1 MKHQAVRQPKGS
13 ASPCLFCGANFSF
26 LFSVDEIVC
35 TLGEGAFGK
44 VVECID
50 HSKYENIPY
59 TSEEEAEGPGD
70 RVLHSSRI
78 GPSYTT
84 STLPPSSARTV
95 RPCLYLASYESES
108 PENQVEKDRWKAL
121 RSNVLAKT

>member
-1 MKHQAVRQPKGS
+1 MQQPKVS
-13 ASPCLFCGANFSF
+13 ASPFLFCGANFSF

-59 TSEEEAEGPGD
+59 SSIKNSLSHTFDIKSMFCVSSDGARLALKIIKSIDRYREAAMAEVE
-70 RVLHSSRI
+70 VLEQLKS
-78 GPSYTT
+78 
-84 STLPPSSARTV
+84 LD
-95 RPCLYLASYESES
+95 LD
-108 PENQVEKDRWKAL
+108 N
-121 RSNVLAKT
+121 RS

>member
-1 MKHQAVRQPKGS
+1 MKHQAVQQPKGS
-13 ASPCLFCGANFSF
+13 ASPFLFCGANFSF

-59 TSEEEAEGPGD
+59 
-70 RVLHSSRI
+70 SSI
-78 GPSYTT
+78 
-84 STLPPSSARTV
+84 
-95 RPCLYLASYESES
+95 EI
-108 PENQVEKDRWKAL
+108 K
-121 RSNVLAKT
+121 KTHYPTNLILKVCFVFPVMELDWL